1 MLCPS
6 CNTANAD
13 ANRFCEACG
22 CGLTQKC
29 TACGIDCGSAARF
42 CGGCGQPLGSYAVS
56 PGGILSVGTSGMRWG
71 ELKQATVLFA
81 DIASSTEQIAHLDP
95 EEAMERLQPALM
107 SMCEGVERFG
117 GTVTRTLGDGILA
130 LFGVPRALEGHGRL
144 ACEAALHLQA
154 IFAGHPQGLK
164 IRVGLHSGLVA
175 SDPHA
180 RDGRQGGG
188 VHGLTIHLASRVVS
202 MAAPGGVALTA
213 DCHALVRASV
223 DVRSMGHPKLRG
235 FAEPVEIFELVELK
249 PAFTSQ
255 NFHQSKLTPFRGRDG
270 EMAVL
275 RTAQL
280 AAEVGNSQVVGISA
294 PPGTGKSRLC
304 FEFAQ
309 SCRARNVP
317 VFEVAAQPY
326 GSAIPLQPIVE
337 LFRSLFFGISAA
349 DDAGQARAKVHA
361 RMVDL
366 AETIPSDIALLTDFL
381 GLRQSPGGLGHRDT
395 AADHAR
401 LPELIRKLLKSQGH
415 TPGVVLI
422 EDAHWLD
429 EASEDV
435 VATMIGASA
444 DTCLLF
450 IINFRPQYS
459 ASRLKSLR
467 LRQIDLAELDPA
479 DMNAVVRE
487 LISHSRDLTELCD
500 LVVQRSA
507 GNPFFAEELVRSLAE
522 SGLLVAEDGRA
533 ATRNL
538 HSVEHA
544 MPATVQ
550 AVIGARVDRLGDRD
564 KALLQTCSIIGKE
577 IPVAVLERVAASMGR
592 EELARGIESLCHAD
606 LLLPQAAGGER
617 RYVFRHPM
625 IQEVAYTSQ
634 LKAKRSGIH
643 ALVAGAMEQYFEGRL
658 DEFAALIAHHFEA
671 SGKLYDAARYAAKAA
686 RWIGVANSGQAIKLW
701 QKSWD
706 LLKDCERS
714 PETDHLRTMAGGH
727 IGVLGWRQGLRFQDV
742 KPVID
747 EAIALATGKDDR
759 LVQLLLI
766 VDGRMQVS
774 SGGSADAFVTCA
786 LNALA
791 LTAAHDHG
799 RMAMLNALLSQAFG
813 WAGRIDDALR
823 TNEMA
828 LSMAHAID
836 EEDRSF
842 VGFDISEWL
851 TAMRSRLLL
860 KAGRLDEAS
869 EWLLLHMAG
878 RTEKTDP
885 IFKTV
890 GHVTTVEH
898 ALMVQD
904 LPTASMHTQSLIK
917 LAEETGIPYVR
928 VFSALCAGIVDA
940 MKRDWAPAQLNFL
953 QALDIVRR
961 ASVAMEFEPEILEHL
976 ADACWRAGDAAGAIR
991 NAVEA
996 IDVAR
1001 VRGARVA
1008 ECRALITLGKAQVMA
1023 DGASRREALAHLA
1036 LAESLIRETGA
1047 ASCTAA
1053 LQTASELLRP
1063 REVAT

>member
-1 MLCPS
+1 MS
-6 CNTANAD
+6 QT
-13 ANRFCEACG
+13 
-22 CGLTQKC
+22 
-29 TACGIDCGSAARF
+29 
-42 CGGCGQPLGSYAVS
+42 
-56 PGGILSVGTSGMRWG
+56 GILSAGSAGVRWG

-130 LFGVPRALEGHGRL
+130 LFGAPRALEGHGRL

-154 IFAGHPQGLK
+154 IFAGHPQGLQ

-188 VHGLTIHLASRVVS
+188 VHGLTIHLASRVVGT
-202 MAAPGGVALTA
+202 AAPGGVALTA
-213 DCHALVRASV
+213 ECHALVRASV
-223 DVRSMGHPKLRG
+223 DVRSMGYPKLRG
-235 FAEPVEIFELVELK
+235 FAEPIEIFELVGLK
-249 PAFTSQ
+249 PAFASQ

-270 EMAVL
+270 EMAQL
-275 RTAQL
+275 RNAQE
-280 AAEVGNSQVVGISA
+280 AAGAGKSQVLGISA
-294 PPGTGKSRLC
+294 APGTGKSRLC

-309 SCRARNVP
+309 WCRARNVP

-326 GSAIPLQPIVE
+326 GSSIPLQPVVQ
-337 LFRSLFFGISAA
+337 LFRALFFDIAA
-349 DDAGQARAKVHA
+349 GDDAAQARAKVQA
-361 RMVDL
+361 RMVGL
-366 AETIPSDIALLTDFL
+366 AGVSPTDIALLTDFL
-381 GLRQSPGGLGHRDT
+381 GLRTSPAGLRHRDT

-401 LPELIRKLLKSQGH
+401 LPVLIRELLRSQGNA
-415 TPGVVLI
+415 PGVVLM
-422 EDAHWLD
+422 EDIHWLD
-429 EASEDV
+429 EASEDI
-435 VATMIGASA
+435 VAKMMEASA

-450 IINFRPQYS
+450 IVNFRSQYS
-459 ASRLKSLR
+459 AARLKSPR
-467 LRQIDLAELDPA
+467 LRQIDLAEMTQA

-487 LISHSRDLTELCD
+487 LISHSSDLNELCK

-522 SGLLVAEDGRA
+522 GGLLAPEDGRA

-538 HSVEHA
+538 HDVEHA

-577 IPVAVLERVAASMGR
+577 IPVAILERVAATMGSA
-592 EELARGIESLCHAD
+592 ELARGIESLCHSD
-606 LLLPQAAGGER
+606 LLLPHSSAGER

-625 IQEVAYTSQ
+625 IQEVAYASQ

-643 ALVAGAMEQYFEGRL
+643 ALVAGAMEQHFQGQL

-671 SGKLYDAARYAAKAA
+671 SGKAYDAARYAAKAA

-706 LLKDCERS
+706 LLKGCERS
-714 PETDHLRTMAGGH
+714 PDTDRLRTMAGGH
-727 IGVLGWRQGLRFQDV
+727 IGVLGWRQGLRFEDV

-791 LTAAHDHG
+791 LTAANDHG

-823 TNEMA
+823 TNDMA

-836 EEDRSF
+836 DEDRAF

-869 EWLLLHMAG
+869 EWLIRHMAG
-878 RTEKTDP
+878 RTEKSDP

-890 GHVTTVEH
+890 GHVTTVEY

-904 LPTASMHTQSLIK
+904 LSTASGHAQSLVK
-917 LAEETGIPYVR
+917 LAEETGIPYVH

-940 MKRDWAPAQLNFL
+940 MKSDWAPAQLNFL
-953 QALDIVRR
+953 EALNIVRR

-976 ADACWRAGDAAGAIR
+976 ADACWRAGDAAGAVKY
-991 NAVEA
+991 AVES

-1001 VRGARVA
+1001 ARGARVA
-1008 ECRALITLGKAQVMA
+1008 ECKALITLGKSQVMA
-1023 DGASRREALAHLA
+1023 HGRASSLDDALAHLA

-1047 ASCTAA
+1047 ASCTPA
-1053 LQTASELLRP
+1053 LRTARALLRAHEP
-1063 REVAT
+1063 AN